1 MSGVARLIFLLAVT
15 VLSLTA
21 RASDPEKQWY
31 KPGGNYTVA
40 EFQRDR
46 ADCTK
51 NKVLDEECLKERGWI
66 AISAD
71 TDKGPPP
78 MKGGLGDAPKP
89 GRYAPK

>member
-1 MSGVARLIFLLAVT
+1 MNAVARRIVLLALT

-21 RASDPEKQWY
+21 CASDPEKQWY

-40 EFQRDR
+40 EFQRDQ

-51 NKVLDEECLKERGWI
+51 SRVLDEECLKERGWI

-71 TDKGPPP
+71 KDETVR
-78 MKGGLGDAPKP
+78 MQGGLGGTPKP